1 MLIGRLDILLKA
13 RAERVKAEKN
23 KIKKQYTFK
32 EKEIESLEAPID
44 KEGSPL
50 LGLTIVG
57 LPLLSF
63 AFWLT
68 GLENFFVNIVGIVLF
83 ILFVFLL
90 VLITF
95 LKDFS
100 KKNLKRQILRSNL
113 F

>member
-1 MLIGRLDILLKA
+1 MLIGILDKLLKA

-23 KIKKQYTFK
+23 KIKKQDTFK

-68 GLENFFVNIVGIVLF
+68 GLENFFINIVGIVLF
-83 ILFVFLL
+83 ILFVFLF
-90 VLITF
+90 VLIAF
-95 LKDFS
+95 PKDNS
-100 KKNLKRQILRSNL
+100 EK
-113 F
+113 